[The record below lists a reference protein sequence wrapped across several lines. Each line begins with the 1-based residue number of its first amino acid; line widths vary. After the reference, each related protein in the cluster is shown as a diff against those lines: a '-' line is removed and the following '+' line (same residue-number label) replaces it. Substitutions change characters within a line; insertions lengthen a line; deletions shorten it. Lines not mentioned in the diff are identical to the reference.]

1 MLRPLSRIPWLNHL
15 PNQLT
20 LARILAIPVLLFIYP
35 IGFTFTNVLCSLI
48 FAAAGIT
55 DILDGYLARKYGQVT
70 QMGALLDPVA
80 DKMLSGACLILL
92 ADSQALPAWICGFLL
107 CRDIAV
113 SGMRL
118 IAAESGHT
126 IKVSAFG
133 KIKTIVQDVG
143 VFSLMV
149 GSDIFEIPF
158 RVTGMICIWTALA
171 VSIYSGYLYFEEFLN
186 ITEKTGESEI

>member
-1 MLRPLSRIPWLNHL
+1 MTRPMSKVSWLSHL

-20 LARILAIPVLLFIYP
+20 LARILAIPFLLFVYP
-35 IGFTFTNVLCSLI
+35 LGFTFTNVVAALV

-55 DILDGYLARKYGQVT
+55 DILDGYFARKYGQET
-70 QMGALLDPVA
+70 KLGALLDPVA

-92 ADSQALPAWICGFLL
+92 ANSQALPAWICGFLL

-118 IAAESGHT
+118 VAAEGGRT
-126 IKVSAFG
+126 IQVSAFG

-143 VFSLMV
+143 IFSLLV
-149 GSDIFEIPF
+149 GSDLFEIPF
-158 RVTGMICIWTALA
+158 RVTGMICIWSALFI
-171 VSIYSGYLYFEEFLN
+171 SLYSGYLYFEEFMR
-186 ITEKTGESEI
+186 ITENPTEV